1 MPFPYNITSIRL
13 SLASGLSISPAGL
26 EEANSYVMN
35 YRVSTWQRRRWHAE
49 GLLGTEAASGQQ
61 SNKKLKLWNLSS
73 LWALKKQAA
82 LNPTATRKLILPIT
96 WGSLKVG
103 LPALQSVMRMQSWR
117 IDTIAALSTPD
128 NSSVRLC
135 SDSWSEELY
144 Q

>member
-61 SNKKLKLWNLSS
+61 SDKQKTEALES
-73 LWALKKQAA
+73 LLVVGFKEAGCSESYSYKETNFADHL
-82 LNPTATRKLILPIT
+82 RKLESRSSCTSVCDENAVLT
-96 WGSLKVG
+96 DRHNCSLVN
-103 LPALQSVMRMQSWR
+103 PRQF
-117 IDTIAALSTPD
+117 LS
-128 NSSVRLC
+128 
-135 SDSWSEELY
+135 
-144 Q
+144 